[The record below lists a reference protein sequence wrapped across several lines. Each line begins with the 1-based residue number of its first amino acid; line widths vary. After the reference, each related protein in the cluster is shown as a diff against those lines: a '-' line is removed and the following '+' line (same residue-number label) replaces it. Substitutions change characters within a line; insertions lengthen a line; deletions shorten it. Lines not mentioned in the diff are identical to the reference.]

1 MIDSVA
7 PDYASPITAWRF
19 WKIRRTSKD
28 GNLWLRSLIR
38 NELWPPMEKFEA
50 RYSSYQ
56 EINQHE
62 RTPGAESK
70 SGIYAYKT
78 SFYALENLDRCCYR
92 GVFLGKVNLW
102 GIIQKHQFGYRAQF
116 AYPVSLIMGICCV
129 CKKIVNI
136 KTERFA
142 IGWASLHF
150 TEAFSV
156 SGFLCDEC
164 NKKYY
169 SVETDSSY
177 RELTELTTRYGITI
191 E

>member
-1 MIDSVA
+1 MKDSVA

-19 WKIRRTSKD
+19 WKIRRTSQD
-28 GNLWLRSLIR
+28 GNIWLRSLIR

-50 RYSSYQ
+50 RDC
-56 EINQHE
+56 E
-62 RTPGAESK
+62 RVPVAESK
-70 SGIYAYKT
+70 SGIYAYKS
-78 SFYALENLDRCCYR
+78 SFYALGNLDRCCYR

-102 GIIQKHQFGYRAQF
+102 GVIQRHQFGYRAQF

-129 CKKIVNI
+129 CKKIVNL
-136 KTERFA
+136 KTDQFA

-156 SGFLCDEC
+156 SGFLCNEC
-164 NKKYY
+164 NEKYY
-169 SVETDSSY
+169 SVEIDTSY
-177 RELTELTTRYGITI
+177 RELSELVTRYGITI